1 MPELRT
7 HVTEILDY
15 FGRCAA
21 CHYPASA
28 HVYTHHFADGSTH
41 REVIATCGLPCGWRG
56 PVPMRRM
63 TRTGGTAGGAP
74 AA

>member
-1 MPELRT
+1 MPNIRT

-28 HVYTHHFADGSTH
+28 HVYVHHFADGSTH
-41 REVIATCGLPCGWRG
+41 HEVIATCGLPCGWRG

-63 TRTGGTAGGAP
+63 TRSEITAAGPP